1 VGELVARAGRAA
13 GMELHADRRVASLPV
28 WSRGAAAA
36 ASAGDVL
43 KALCYALTSTFRR
56 VGPAFVL
63 TDDRAGIG
71 ARRASLDERAE
82 RVDLQMEGS
91 YLEAM
96 RRIRGRRDTL
106 AHVRYAADDPLALSP
121 ALVHK
126 IEAAW
131 SALPPEGYAL
141 AEMAVEVPTAELPP
155 PLQEAVRRHVVRAAS
170 EGGPAAA
177 GVGTE
182 RVRVAPDVRLS
193 FLVPGIG
200 EVEAGTLGD
209 PGGTLFDLLPRSE
222 SASPSEGAVRFP
234 AALGTRALS
243 VAPADAAAAGRLIA
257 AGAAR
262 GFTQVWVEA
271 AEGEGA
277 PPVAEVLNA
286 AVAAGKSH
294 GLPVYAVFRLLRTRR
309 MAGDSGRVEV
319 TIRGEPASA
328 EAARR
333 RVLPG
338 RHDLAEKVRPA
349 DVGADWLRID
359 RPAAFEEVMRRF
371 RDLAAT
377 PGLAGLV
384 LRDTAAPGY
393 HESGD
398 DPHSYALDDPR
409 DVGYHEEQRL
419 AFLRQEGIDPIDLIV
434 TGSAGIFSQ
443 RSLPFF
449 PETPGDRTA
458 IQRWRAFRNAGNVRF
473 LRALHAAF
481 RREYPGL
488 PLLIRDRSPAFF
500 GPSGWYARWDRAEA
514 LPGRTR
520 GTNDPA
526 AIAKAARS
534 QTPGNLLNIDAGDAM
549 ADPRGAARFLTEL
562 LGAAAGAGW
571 EGVVY
576 YLGGRGGGP
585 DEAAALRPFATG
597 GGTGTAGGGRFLTG
611 AARRPYNF
619 SVPARQPAR
628 RRSAAKQLWPASP

>member
-1 VGELVARAGRAA
+1 
-13 GMELHADRRVASLPV
+13 
-28 WSRGAAAA
+28 
-36 ASAGDVL
+36 
-43 KALCYALTSTFRR
+43 
-56 VGPAFVL
+56 
-63 TDDRAGIG
+63 
-71 ARRASLDERAE
+71 
-82 RVDLQMEGS
+82 
-91 YLEAM
+91 M
-96 RRIRGRRDTL
+96 RRL
-106 AHVRYAADDPLALSP
+106 
-121 ALVHK
+121 
-126 IEAAW
+126 
-131 SALPPEGYAL
+131 
-141 AEMAVEVPTAELPP
+141 
-155 PLQEAVRRHVVRAAS
+155 
-170 EGGPAAA
+170 
-177 GVGTE
+177 
-182 RVRVAPDVRLS
+182 
-193 FLVPGIG
+193 
-200 EVEAGTLGD
+200 
-209 PGGTLFDLLPRSE
+209 
-222 SASPSEGAVRFP
+222 
-234 AALGTRALS
+234 
-243 VAPADAAAAGRLIA
+243 
-257 AGAAR
+257 
-262 GFTQVWVEA
+262 
-271 AEGEGA
+271 
-277 PPVAEVLNA
+277 
-286 AVAAGKSH
+286 
-294 GLPVYAVFRLLRTRR
+294 
-309 MAGDSGRVEV
+309 
-319 TIRGEPASA
+319 
-328 EAARR
+328 
-333 RVLPG
+333 
-338 RHDLAEKVRPA
+338 
-349 DVGADWLRID
+349 
-359 RPAAFEEVMRRF
+359 
-371 RDLAAT
+371 RDLAAA

-576 YLGGRGGGP
+576 DLGGRGGGP
-585 DEAAALRPFATG
+585 DEAAALRPLATG